1 MNLEN
6 KNTHFNNKLLI
17 NNYSYIGGSMKR
29 FIRLFLFVAIAAM
42 IGYNSTLAQTK
53 GIVSVSGRIAPGD
66 VRIFTKDSIYR
77 LNNQYI
83 VAGTLIIEPG
93 TRVEFNPQGKLV
105 DSVGGRIIADG
116 SASAIYK
123 SNPTIGGNTSN
134 PLATAFSSLNP
145 LAWTGYADL
154 NYALYGNSGGN
165 VDSTIKVRTAR
176 DLTVNPTKYDIM
188 FNVVINTLTRR
199 VRNLVDPSA
208 PLGANEVIIPYE
220 TAMMLHN
227 GRMGLDP
234 NSDLNLNIRPW
245 KRLGDRS
252 VDIVSEQILFI
263 GRPVGN
269 NSREWGHIVILPGAR
284 AAFFRNARF
293 ENMKKDVTVDNKD
306 VYTFTGATALNNNM
320 RNLSNGSGG
329 AITSFSSRTWLL
341 DCQFV
346 NNQARHKGGAV
357 QFLQRPEGIAIQ
369 TPIVANT
376 FYASN
381 KNPNII
387 NKEGSASSVNNNI
400 PLIDLIDE
408 TTVEPLN
415 DASRQAYDDAR
426 IAIYLGRVRN
436 LTFDRNK
443 LVLANYG
450 SITVGMPPRTI
461 TTELLNVPADF
472 PQTYGN
478 YTRGGAVYVAGDENL
493 NNNRIEIGLGLNNS
507 MNIGGNIVNF
517 PTPDSFVATGNIAS
531 NYQAN
536 AATLG
541 SRGGAIYAGHNTSL
555 IVSGRLNANETRVP
569 ELIKVSPT
577 QEGRYSY
584 GGAIYMANTNSR
596 LQVYGGPARDAIN
609 NATEFV
615 GNKSGAGGAIYVDG
629 GTDQTL
635 SPIIGGSDVTVNTR
649 DLGYNILFS
658 NNIAY
663 AQGGAIYTKRHT
675 SVNGA
680 GGVTVNDLIGYGGK
694 YPVRFLNNSAGFSG
708 GAVSVILPDGISIP
722 VLQRASN
729 FVRGR
734 FEGNNVGASIVGA
747 DRPLVKGGGAIY
759 ITNSDINLLKGTEF
773 TSNTVHNG
781 NGGAVAIISP
791 DLSLRRFLVSDLD
804 VVIDNDL
811 DGVFDQYLSTD
822 AAFTFNNSNY
832 LPDTRML
839 TRFITNKA
847 TFDADFIASQSSSGT
862 TQNEAGR
869 VNDVVRRHPEVNI
882 PENGIALGGAL
893 YILDAATLSRANRAD
908 SVTLNRVR
916 IQNNEAYTGAAI
928 YSDNY
933 DLKIILNRSL
943 VTGNV
948 ATSQIGV
955 NQNMVTGPV
964 VRTNNV
970 ITENNAS
977 HDLASAVIY
986 GEVQGPLPAYLSS
999 EAANSIYNNSA
1010 RFLIRLPDA
1019 PNTKGVLA
1027 GTAATGLGGTDTL
1040 RGNYW
1045 GRTEADVNLAVS
1057 NDQGFDPITMESFF
1071 VAGDGQTHLPYR
1083 LNPDPND
1090 PRTQGP
1096 FESKDRFTYVP
1107 VNLDNDENDENLPKA
1122 GTIPEQLLMSGKI
1135 YDLYDKTTDIKTADY
1150 SARRMSPIEDFAVGM
1165 PQTIRRY
1172 SNTAVPSNGKYVKR
1186 TLRDPYAIEA
1196 LDTAGNAK
1204 YGFLSSLQDEWRA
1217 DKTGNFYHPIGY
1229 PLYLE
1234 TMVDYDGL
1242 IENSNHDPLLNNE
1255 TVFFVINE
1263 TTGDFIRTSLSQA
1276 SENAPL
1282 REVFRSRVELVPDS
1296 SNRNPNSTFRRTS
1309 EGLANYGIGFP
1320 LLSSIDKN
1328 PYNEDKATLIGRKY
1342 TNNFNQ
1348 FGGMPNI
1355 YSNRPAV
1362 TTPQSYFA
1370 GERYRALPVDTGDVI
1385 RIVSRTILWK
1395 EGPISAYN
1403 DGVTFKIVG
1412 STFAPEFTGN
1422 VVKLST
1428 DTLVRIVPS
1437 DYPNRQAA
1445 GLMDTLRITEFL
1457 NKVFVTEDRTY
1468 PVAPGTYSGIEN
1480 PLYGQGRDSILAITS
1495 RDTNQFYNPS
1505 ALVAGNRYTQLRYEW
1520 SVADNSGLKN
1530 WLMADTVYTAENTNN
1545 PKDES
1550 LGYIFFKGRPTNPYV
1565 VPAGEEVAVSSRNY
1579 PPNATTM
1586 DELKATGLFNA
1597 DEIDQ
1602 LLETFPSYFHAQ
1614 SYDTDNSLD
1623 VARFLQQDTIDFGV
1637 NTKAGYT
1644 FKILVVDSI
1653 PVIFDENF
1661 AREEVLRRETD
1672 GSVVDTLAIYEPS
1685 VLTCARTEDGRLVA
1699 SLTDKLRFQLDIN
1712 SDDEAE
1718 DEAARNQHNWDF
1730 RYGQIS
1736 YSFKNLISSGG
1747 TDNNR
1752 VDIVIDTTFVLD
1764 EFGQVDTLIKQ
1775 SRPGWLA
1782 NKYFVKYGDD
1792 VIVDGF
1798 GQDYITKGQL
1808 NIRIPR
1814 NEAIALLTPAIDI
1827 NNEEINTDT
1836 TFTIV
1841 LHDGHGGKS
1850 TQDYKV
1856 FINIA
1861 PEIRTNTL
1869 LNAIEG
1875 RDYQEGLPANDGI
1888 DPNSQMLDS
1897 AKRIYAFDKNFGQKL
1912 EYELVYAN
1920 DGRTEVAKD
1929 PCYVEAGTFDLTDM
1943 KTTPNWLRINE
1954 ESGLLY
1960 GTPGIKDAPKNEKV
1974 TVLVY
1979 DIINGERRLTDMRQY
1994 DMIVE
1999 PADHKPRLAGIPSAE
2014 CFEIGKSYSDTLIVT
2029 DRDLLRDPATG
2040 SIETVTLSVI
2050 QPATGFDVSPKI
2062 ITGPLGNDT
2071 TKIVLFATPGSNPVL
2086 GPDNRVTIVV
2096 RATDS
2101 KGNTFDIPIKIK
2113 VSNATN
2119 FSADVKVS
2127 NSIGAFQDMIFGVGA
2142 NATTGDGTDG
2152 RENGTLDPEYCEF
2165 ELANYPPLD
2174 VFDSR
2179 WSIPTINGTVR
2190 SIYPVQISQ
2199 DQIWIGKIQPG
2210 GETGNT
2216 SSYYPLNISWNL
2228 AEVPPTSDNT
2238 KNPTGSVFYL
2248 RDATSNG
2255 NLFNINMN
2263 TGAARLTQG
2272 FQYSENGG
2280 VATLVITQASVDAFI
2295 IYRDWN
2301 NSVTENTLDVVNEI
2315 NNITPN
2321 PVTNNAKINFSLA
2334 KANNVQIQIIDV
2346 LGNVVAE
2353 VTNDFYNSGN
2363 YSAEWDVRNITGQDL
2378 TSGTYLVRMIAGD
2391 FVTTKNINV
2400 VK

>member
-1 MNLEN
+1 MTLEN
-6 KNTHFNNKLLI
+6 KNTYFNNKLLI

-42 IGYNSTLAQTK
+42 IGYNTTLAQTK

-116 SASAIYK
+116 NAAAIYK
-123 SNPTIGGNTSN
+123 SNPTIGGNTTN

-154 NYALYGNSGGN
+154 NYALYGNAGGN
-165 VDSTIKVRTAR
+165 IDSTIKVRTVR
-176 DLTVNPTKYDIM
+176 DLTVNTTKYDIM
-188 FNVVINTLTRR
+188 FNVVVNTVTRR

-208 PLGANEVIIPYE
+208 PLGANEVIIPFE
-220 TAMMLHN
+220 TAMMLYN
-227 GRMGLDP
+227 SRMGLDP
-234 NSDLNLNIRPW
+234 NSDLNLNVRPW

-263 GRPVGN
+263 GAPIGN
-269 NSREWGHIVILPGAR
+269 NSREWGHIVVLPGAR

-293 ENMKKDVTVDNKD
+293 ENMKKDITVDNKD
-306 VYTFTGATALNNNM
+306 VYAFPGASALNNNI
-320 RNLSNGSGG
+320 RDLSNGSGG
-329 AITSFSSRTWLL
+329 AITTFSSRTWLL

-357 QFLQRPEGIAIQ
+357 QFLQRPEGLAIQ
-369 TPIVANT
+369 TPIVPNT

-387 NKEGSASSVNNNI
+387 NNNGTASSVNNNI

-450 SITVGMPPRTI
+450 QITVGTPPRTI

-472 PQTYGN
+472 PQTFGN
-478 YTRGGAVYVAGDENL
+478 YTRGGAIYIAGNENL

-507 MNIGGNIVNF
+507 INIGGNIVNF
-517 PTPDSFVATGNIAS
+517 PKADSFVATGNIAS

-536 AATLG
+536 AATQG

-555 IVSGRLNANETRVP
+555 IVSGQLNANETRVP
-569 ELIKVSPT
+569 ELVKVSPT
-577 QEGRYSY
+577 QEGAYSL
-584 GGAIYMANTNSR
+584 GGAIYMANTNNR

-609 NATEFV
+609 NSTAFI
-615 GNKSGAGGAIYVDG
+615 GNKSGTGGAIFVDG
-629 GTDQTL
+629 GTDQSI

-649 DLGYNILFS
+649 DLGFNVLFE
-658 NNIAY
+658 NNTAY
-663 AQGGAIYTKRHT
+663 AQGGAIFTERHM
-675 SVNGA
+675 SVNGS
-680 GGVTVNDLIGYGGK
+680 GGVTANDLIGYGGK

-708 GAVSVILPDGISIP
+708 GAISVILPNGISVP

-734 FEGNNVGASIVGA
+734 FDGNKVGLSIVGV
-747 DRPLVKGGGAIY
+747 DRRLVKGGGAIY
-759 ITNSDINLLKGTEF
+759 VTNSDINVLKGTEF

-791 DLSLRRFLVSDLD
+791 ELSLRRFIVSDLD

-811 DGVFDQYLSTD
+811 DGVFDEYNSTD

-862 TQNEAGR
+862 TQRESGR
-869 VNDVVRRHPEVNI
+869 VNDVVRVHPDTNI

-893 YILDAATLSRANRAD
+893 YILDVATLSRANRAD
-908 SVTLNRVR
+908 SVSFNRVR

-933 DLKIILNRSL
+933 DLKLILNRSL
-943 VTGNV
+943 VAGNK
-948 ATSQIGV
+948 ATDTIGV
-955 NQNMVTGPV
+955 NQNMITGPV
-964 VRTNNV
+964 VKTGNA

-986 GEVQGPLPAYLSS
+986 GEVQGPLPAHISS
-999 EAANSIYNNSA
+999 EAANSIYNNDA

-1027 GTAATGLGGTDTL
+1027 GTLATGLGGTDTL

-1045 GRTEADVNLAVS
+1045 GRTEADVNLAIS
-1057 NDQGFDPITMESFF
+1057 NDQGFTPVTMETFF
-1071 VAGDGQTHLPYR
+1071 VAGDGKTHLPYR
-1083 LNPDPND
+1083 LNPNPAD

-1107 VNLDNDENDENLPKA
+1107 VNLDNDDTNENLPKA

-1165 PQTIRRY
+1165 PQSIRRY
-1172 SNTAVPSNGKYVKR
+1172 NATTLPSNGKYVKR

-1217 DKTGNFYHPIGY
+1217 DKAGNFYHPISY

-1234 TMVDYDGL
+1234 TTVNYDGL
-1242 IENSNHDPLLNNE
+1242 VENSNHDPLLNNE

-1263 TTGDFIRTSLSQA
+1263 TTGDFIRTSLTQA

-1282 REVFRSRVELVPDS
+1282 REVFRSRVEFVPDS

-1320 LLSSIDKN
+1320 LLSNIDKN
-1328 PYNEDKATLIGRKY
+1328 PYNEDRATLIGRKY

-1348 FGGMPNI
+1348 FGRLPNI

-1362 TTPQSYFA
+1362 TTPQTYFA
-1370 GERYRALPVDTGDVI
+1370 GEKYRALPVDTGDVI

-1403 DGVTFKIVG
+1403 DGITFKIVG
-1412 STFAPEFTGN
+1412 STIAPEFTGN
-1422 VVKLST
+1422 IVKLST
-1428 DTLVRIVPS
+1428 DTLVRVVPS
-1437 DYPNRQAA
+1437 EYPNRRSA

-1457 NKVFVTEDRTY
+1457 NKVFISEDRSY

-1480 PLYGQGRDSILAITS
+1480 PLFGQGRDSILAITA

-1505 ALVAGNRYTQLRYEW
+1505 AIVAGNRFTQLRYEW
-1520 SVADNSGLKN
+1520 SVAGNSGLKN
-1530 WLMADTVYTAENTNN
+1530 WLMADTVYASEIGNN
-1545 PKDES
+1545 PKDEAR
-1550 LGYIFFKGRPTNPYV
+1550 GYIFFKGRPTNPYV
-1565 VPAGEEVAVSSRNY
+1565 VPAGEDVNVSSRNY
-1579 PPNATTM
+1579 PPNAKTI

-1597 DEIDQ
+1597 DQIDQ

-1614 SYDTDNSLD
+1614 TYDTDNTLD
-1623 VARFLQQDTIDFGV
+1623 VARYLQQDTVDFGA
-1637 NTKAGYT
+1637 NTSSGYS

-1653 PVIFDENF
+1653 PVIFDENV
-1661 AREEVLRRETD
+1661 AREEILRRETD
-1672 GSVVDTLAIYEPS
+1672 GRVVDTLAVYEPS

-1718 DEAARNQHNWDF
+1718 DEAARKQHNWDF
-1730 RYGQIS
+1730 RYGQTS
-1736 YSFKNLISSGG
+1736 YSFKNLISNGG

-1752 VDIVIDTTFVLD
+1752 VDIILDTTFVLD

-1782 NKYFVKYGDD
+1782 NKYFALYGTDNL
-1792 VIVDGF
+1792 VDGF

-1808 NIRIPR
+1808 NVRIPR
-1814 NEAIALLTPAIDI
+1814 NEALGLLTPAIDI
-1827 NNEEINTDT
+1827 NNQEINTDT

-1841 LHDGHGGKS
+1841 VHDGHGGKV

-1861 PEIRTNTL
+1861 PVITTNTL
-1869 LNAIEG
+1869 LNAVEG
-1875 RDYQEGLPANDGI
+1875 RDYQQGLAANDGI

-1897 AKRIYAFDKNFGQKL
+1897 AKRIVAFDRNFGQKL

-1920 DGRTEVAKD
+1920 DNRDSVAKD
-1929 PCYVEAGTFDLTDM
+1929 PCYTEAGSWNLTGM
-1943 KTTPNWLRINE
+1943 KTTPNWLRINK
-1954 ESGLLY
+1954 ESGLLF
-1960 GTPGIKDAPKNEKV
+1960 GAPGIKDAPKNEKV

-1979 DIINGERRLTDMRQY
+1979 DIINGERRLTDMKQF
-1994 DMIVE
+1994 DLTVE
-1999 PADHKPRLAGIPSAE
+1999 PADHKPRLAGIPAAE
-2014 CFEIGKSYSDTLIVT
+2014 CFEVGKSYSDTLIVT
-2029 DRDLLRDPATG
+2029 DRDLLRDPVTG

-2050 QPATGFDVSPKI
+2050 QPSTGFDVSPKTV
-2062 ITGPLGNDT
+2062 TGPLGNDT
-2071 TKIVLFATPGSNPVL
+2071 TKIVLFATPGSNPTL
-2086 GPDNRVTIVV
+2086 GPDNRVTIIV

-2119 FSADVKVS
+2119 FSANVKVS

-2152 RENGTLDPEYCEF
+2152 RENGSLDPEYCEF

-2174 VFDSR
+2174 VFDTR
-2179 WSIPTINGTVR
+2179 WTMPTINGTVR
-2190 SIYPVQISQ
+2190 SIYPAQISQ

-2216 SSYYPLNISWNL
+2216 SNYYPIRISWNL

-2255 NLFNINMN
+2255 NLFNVNMN

-2280 VATLVITQASVDAFI
+2280 VATLLITQASVDAFI

-2321 PVTNNAKINFSLA
+2321 PVTNNARINFSLA

-2353 VTNDFYNSGN
+2353 VANDFYNTGN
-2363 YSAEWDVRNITGQDL
+2363 YTAEWDVRNITGQDL
-2378 TSGTYLVRMIAGD
+2378 ATGTYLVRMIAGD